1 MERHRTID
9 MSLRERRDILDLLER
24 LKKEDLTPAEM
35 DEIGSSLR
43 KEGRR
48 ALSPLFRRL
57 RRETDPELI
66 ARYAGLLEFFGD
78 AAWLAQ
84 LVAIPLA
91 RRDLDDEGKSALLSI
106 LSEYGVDVSS
116 PLFTPISDRSG
127 GLRLTL
133 PRLLDRGERGL
144 ITFVEG
150 LVTYTP
156 EAQQAVVREL
166 PFVDD
171 LRVVELFRVL
181 LGFDEPETLRTV
193 IETLGRIRYPEAAE
207 LLRDFLTGAPDAYR
221 APAERSLRRL
231 AFLGFAPAGE
241 VPAPLPFEAAF
252 AGTADASGF
261 SCVMVA
267 RWTGPGII
275 DTLFMELHESEG
287 MRDAWGWSGLSS
299 EGFQDLLR
307 HNHVEDTLVAVDPAF
322 AVLLGR
328 DAIQRSVG
336 SGFYL
341 PPEFYV
347 RRSIFA
353 EVDLTPVVYEPPF
366 GEDEVAKACTPS
378 RVAVGDDLIRDWF
391 FDGWFIFNERVRL
404 LADDLDRLEG
414 DPFGRGDEAAV
425 DRFLES
431 WCRRYVAPR
440 RERLVRRILLAADL
454 MVRSGRERSLVEQSL
469 AAARSIREELVP
481 LHRQP
486 LIRRWLLD
494 LIDMVREARAE
505 GYEFPPAREDEE
517 YEGEWDE

>member
-24 LKKEDLTPAEM
+24 LKKEDLSPAEM

-48 ALSPLFRRL
+48 ALSPLFRCL
-57 RRETDPELI
+57 RRETDPEMI
-66 ARYAGLLEFFGD
+66 ARYAALLEFFED
-78 AAWLAQ
+78 DAWLDQ
-84 LVAIPLA
+84 LVAITLA

-106 LSEYGVDVSS
+106 LNEYGVDVSS
-116 PLFTPISDRSG
+116 PLFAPITDRPG

-144 ITFVEG
+144 ITFMEG

-171 LRVVELFRVL
+171 RRVVELFRVL
-181 LGFDEPETLRTV
+181 LGFDEPETLPTV
-193 IETLGRIRYPEAAE
+193 IETLGRIRYPEAAD
-207 LLRDFLTGAPDAYR
+207 LLRDFLAAAPDAYR

-231 AFLGFAPAGE
+231 AFLGFVPAGE
-241 VPAPLPFEAAF
+241 IPAPLPFEAAF
-252 AGTADASGF
+252 TGTADASGY

-287 MRDAWGWSGLSS
+287 MRDAWGWSGLSP
-299 EGFQDLLR
+299 EGLQALLR
-307 HNHVEDTLVAVDPAF
+307 EHHVEDTLVAVDPAF
-322 AVLLGR
+322 AVLLVR
-328 DAIQRSVG
+328 DAIQRSIG

-486 LIRRWLLD
+486 FIRRWLLD
-494 LIDMVREARAE
+494 LIEMVREARAE
-505 GYEFPPAREDEE
+505 GYEFPPTRRDEE
-517 YEGEWDE
+517 YEGEWD